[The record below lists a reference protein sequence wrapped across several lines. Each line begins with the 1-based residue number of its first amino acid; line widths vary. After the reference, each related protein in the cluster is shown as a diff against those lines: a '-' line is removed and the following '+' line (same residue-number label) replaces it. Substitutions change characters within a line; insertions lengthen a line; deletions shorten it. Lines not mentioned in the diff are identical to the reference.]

1 MTNIIGITVY
11 GIVYIIVMILLFAI
25 FFIGKEWVM
34 LTGLFGFLTMGLIL
48 SITVTRYNYVDMVS
62 NKNMIEVSRTE
73 QIPEITKVGNIYRSN
88 WKTVQIVYGLPHNE
102 QEYYSVMRSKNGLFI
117 IEGGVLHTTNM
128 TSSLNEE

>member
-88 WKTVQIVYGLPHNE
+88 WKTVQIVYGLQHNE